1 MVLAEGAMEIRIL
14 KRQGLSVREIARR
27 TGLSRNTVKRY
38 LNSTEDPAYTAR
50 PVVVGRLDAHK
61 VFLSGRVAAAHPDR
75 IPATVLLSELK
86 LRGYTGGITIL
97 REHLSSLRPLTTPDP
112 VVRFETKP
120 GRQMQVDWARLV
132 KVPSAEPMEYQTRGS
147 CAAVRIRCLCLLR
160 CWVTAGWPMRSSS
173 PTSGWRP

>member
-1 MVLAEGAMEIRIL
+1 MEIRIL

-97 REHLSSLRPLTTPDP
+97 REHLSSLRPLATPDP

-120 GRQMQVDWARLV
+120 GRQMQVDWAV
-132 KVPSAEPMEYQTRGS
+132 S